1 MIRAG
6 LIFCTLLA
14 LVTGVIFAL
23 WPELDLAAARAFHL
37 GERTFSGVST
47 AGDWAR
53 RVGYL
58 TPFVIL
64 LGAGGIHYARRR
76 KGDPDPRPAG
86 RTLLFLALSMALAPG
101 LMANLVFKDHWHRPR
116 PSQTVEFGGTMEF
129 RPWYRTDGA
138 CKRNC
143 SFVSGEGSSA
153 FWTLAP
159 AMMSPPAVRAYA
171 VAASLVFGASVSVL
185 RMAYGGHY
193 LSDVIFA
200 ALFTILIVLGLHRI
214 MFSPERR

>member
-6 LIFCTLLA
+6 LISSAVLA
-14 LVTGVIFAL
+14 VAVGVVFAL
-23 WPELDLAAARAFHL
+23 WPELDLMAARYFHV
-37 GERTFSGVST
+37 GERVFAGATP

-58 TPFVIL
+58 TPFAIL
-64 LGAGGIHYARRR
+64 IGAFAIHFFRRR
-76 KGDPDPRPAG
+76 KGVADPRPAG

-101 LMANLVFKDHWHRPR
+101 LMANLIFKDHWHRPR
-116 PSQTVEFGGTMEF
+116 PAQVVEFGGTMEF
-129 RPWYRTDGA
+129 RPWYRMDGA

-159 AMMSPPAVRAYA
+159 AMMAPPPVRPF
-171 VAASLVFGASVSVL
+171 AAAAALAFGVSVSAL
-185 RMAYGGHY
+185 RMAFGGHF
-193 LSDVIFA
+193 LSDTIFA
-200 ALFTILIVLGLHRI
+200 ALFTILIVLGLHRV
-214 MFSPERR
+214 MFSPSPQ